1 MENHFIAW
9 WNLENLFNAENSPE
23 RPDWLKSYL
32 KSELKGWTAEILD
45 KKISQLSS
53 IIKLLNEGAGP
64 DILGVCEIEDAAVLN
79 KLITGLADLNRNYGI
94 AHYDSPDKRGIDVA
108 FIYDKDKFQVAEQF
122 TLRILKRSPTRDI
135 FQVNFK
141 TVSGKDLVLIGNHW
155 PARLGGVL
163 ESEPYRIIAA
173 ETLSYW
179 MSRIWEI
186 MGKNVCVLAM
196 GDFNDEPISRSLI
209 NYALST
215 NNRLKV
221 VKSNTSPRMFNLM
234 WSDMAEGIGSYYYSN
249 FPLMFDQFLA
259 SKGLVLTTSPLRV
272 KIGSAKVEKFDV
284 MTKGSYK
291 TARNFG
297 RPSRKSSFDMDGYSD
312 HFPISVILEEK

>member
-9 WNLENLFNAENSPE
+9 WNLENLFNAEDAKRSI
-23 RPDWLKSYL
+23 WLQKYL
-32 KSELKGWTAEILD
+32 GRELKGWTEAVLT

-53 IIKLLNEGAGP
+53 IIKMMNKGAGP
-64 DILGVCEIEDAAVLN
+64 DILGVCEIEDAVVLS
-79 KLITGLADLNRNYGI
+79 KLIDGLADLNRNYGI
-94 AHYDSPDKRGIDVA
+94 VHYDSPDKRGIDVA

-122 TLRILKRSPTRDI
+122 SHRILKRSPTRDI

-141 TVSGKDLVLIGNHW
+141 TPSGKDLILIGNHW
-155 PARLGGVL
+155 PSRIGGVL
-163 ESEPYRIIAA
+163 ESEPYRILAA

-186 MGKNVCVLAM
+186 KGKGVCVLAM
-196 GDFNDEPISRSLI
+196 GDFNDEPISRSVI

-215 NNRLKV
+215 NSRLKV
-221 VKSNTSPRMFNLM
+221 VKSNTSPRLFNLM
-234 WSDMAEGIGSYYYSN
+234 WSGMAEGIGSYYYSN
-249 FPLMFDQFLA
+249 FPLMLDQFLA

-272 KIGSAKVEKFDV
+272 KPETAKVEKFDV

-291 TARNFG
+291 TPRNFG
-297 RPSRKSSFDMDGYSD
+297 RPSRKSSYDPDGYSD